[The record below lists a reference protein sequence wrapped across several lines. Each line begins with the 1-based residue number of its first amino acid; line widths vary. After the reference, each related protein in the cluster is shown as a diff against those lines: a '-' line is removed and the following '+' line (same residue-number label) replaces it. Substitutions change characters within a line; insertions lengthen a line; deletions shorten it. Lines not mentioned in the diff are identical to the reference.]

1 MKLFFLI
8 LFLFNCGSVVYKTK
22 TPDFKTEIESLKR
35 TQILISNSKL
45 NSKEKAMILEMAKQE
60 LSHRTKF
67 IHYAKTN
74 SKIESIL
81 YIEPEYKVVG
91 EKVEVSLVSYL
102 IQKSNS
108 TYRWKAKLKKNFS
121 NSEENSI
128 VSTYKE
134 KYGNDVSKLVIPFF
148 EITKEMI
155 SELEGPK
162 TLTEDEELEKIEE
175 DAN

>member
-1 MKLFFLI
+1 MKILLI
-8 LFLFNCGSVVYKTK
+8 LFLLNCSSVVYKTK
-22 TPDFKTEIESLKR
+22 TPEFKIEIESLKR
-35 TQILISNSKL
+35 TQVLISNTKL
-45 NSKEKAMILEMAKQE
+45 NTKEIAMILEMAKQE

-67 IHYAKTN
+67 IHYAKSN
-74 SKIESIL
+74 PKIESIL
-81 YIEPEYKVVG
+81 YLEPEYKMVG

-108 TYRWKAKLKKNFS
+108 TYRWRAKLKKTFS
-121 NSEENSI
+121 KSEENSI

-134 KYGNDVSKLVIPFF
+134 KYGPDISNLVIPFF

-162 TLTEDEELEKIEE
+162 TLTDDEELEKIEE
-175 DAN
+175 DSN